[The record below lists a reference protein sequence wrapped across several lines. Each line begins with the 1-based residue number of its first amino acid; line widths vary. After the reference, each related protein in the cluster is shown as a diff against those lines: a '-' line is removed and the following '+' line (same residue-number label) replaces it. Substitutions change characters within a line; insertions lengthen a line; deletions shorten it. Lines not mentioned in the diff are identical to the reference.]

1 MATEIE
7 RKYLVENDRWR
18 QFVSK
23 EFVIKQGYLN
33 TDPSRTVR
41 VRLKGESAYITIKG
55 PSENNISRAEFEYNI
70 PWDDALGL
78 IEICHQPVIEKIRYE
93 VNYNEITFEVDVFEG
108 DNAGLILAEVELVDE
123 AQVVELPGWIGE
135 EVSDD
140 ERYYNSYLSKFP
152 YKSW

>member
-7 RKYLVENDRWR
+7 RKYLVKNDRWK

-23 EFVIKQGYLN
+23 EFMIKQGYLN

-41 VRLKGESAYITIKG
+41 VRLKGENAYITIKG

-78 IEICHQPVIEKIRYE
+78 LKMCHQPVIEKIRYE

-152 YKSW
+152 FKSW

>member
-7 RKYLVENDRWR
+7 RKYLVKNDRWK

-23 EFVIKQGYLN
+23 EFIIKQGYLN

-41 VRLKGESAYITIKG
+41 VRLKGEDAYITIKG

-78 IEICHQPVIEKIRYE
+78 LKMCHRPVIEKIRYE

-140 ERYYNSYLSKFP
+140 ERYYNSYLSKIP